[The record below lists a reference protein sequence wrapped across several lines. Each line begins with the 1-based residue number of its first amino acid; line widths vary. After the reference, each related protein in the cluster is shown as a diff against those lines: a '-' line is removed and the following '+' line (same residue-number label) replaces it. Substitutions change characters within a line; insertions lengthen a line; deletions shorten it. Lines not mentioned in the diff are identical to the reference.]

1 MSIHGLQSIDSQTYM
16 FILRSIRALDVHKW
30 WIRLDDSACHQVIEL
45 RNVSKTASLDHTT
58 VRTYP
63 KQIFVLSQSV
73 QIPPTERQR
82 PKIFIDDVQ

>member
-1 MSIHGLQSIDSQTYM
+1 MVQKAFEGETYM

-30 WIRLDDSACHQVIEL
+30 WIRLDDSTRHQVVEL
-45 RNVSKTASLDHTT
+45 RDVSKTASLNHTT

-82 PKIFIDDVQ
+82 PEILVYDVQ